1 MQSVICISFFKF
13 EVEIEEAKNKTG
25 KGKKNKNNRQASN
38 NNRNN
43 PSSTSTA
50 RPSTTQPAS
59 STTNTPGTPSN
70 YQIPRLN
77 YNNTPITHWFGGS
90 AAQSSTS
97 QQLQRNQA
105 GPSRPQAPPPAPSR
119 GNTQPAT
126 SRTNTQPAP
135 SRASTQAASHRSS
148 SVSSQQQMTSQYNAP
163 RYSQAAGR
171 QTPNST
177 QNTSRAAQQA
187 RGPVTLRP
195 PNRSQQNRARA
206 PATQSRAPAPR
217 PRAPAAPRQRPP
229 TAQSMPALPAM
240 PHPASLPATLPN
252 IPTPGLRNPAGVSH
266 SAHTHP
272 PPPPYQ
278 MPPAVPSQLGN
289 APRPLAP
296 SNLQNASHIL
306 YQAMVNQTMYRFTL
320 PYGSRFP
327 VALNTGNGDLFWV
340 SPTASTVSG
349 GAIMCNVT
357 GTTKAGQVPGAR
369 PPRPAT
375 S

>member
-1 MQSVICISFFKF
+1 
-13 EVEIEEAKNKTG
+13 
-25 KGKKNKNNRQASN
+25 
-38 NNRNN
+38 
-43 PSSTSTA
+43 
-50 RPSTTQPAS
+50 
-59 STTNTPGTPSN
+59 
-70 YQIPRLN
+70 
-77 YNNTPITHWFGGS
+77 
-90 AAQSSTS
+90 
-97 QQLQRNQA
+97 
-105 GPSRPQAPPPAPSR
+105 
-119 GNTQPAT
+119 
-126 SRTNTQPAP
+126 
-135 SRASTQAASHRSS
+135 
-148 SVSSQQQMTSQYNAP
+148 MTSQYNAP

-171 QTPNST
+171 QSPNCT
-177 QNTSRAAQQA
+177 QNTSGAAQQA

-195 PNRSQQNRARA
+195 PNRSQQNRARTPTTQARA
-206 PATQSRAPAPR
+206 PATPR
-217 PRAPAAPRQRPP
+217 QRAPAAPRQRAP
-229 TAQSMPALPAM
+229 AQSMPN
-240 PHPASLPATLPN
+240 PASLPTTLLN
-252 IPTPGLRNPAGVSH
+252 MPTPGLRSPAGVSQ
-266 SAHTHP
+266 STHTP

-278 MPPAVPSQLGN
+278 MPPVPSQLGN
-289 APRPLAP
+289 TPRPLAP